1 MAWRRIGNLRGP
13 PGGDGPPGRDG
24 IGIPGER
31 GEMGRQGL
39 SGKDGKDGVGERGPP
54 GLPGESIKGERGE
67 RGAPGE
73 LPRVKAWTDRIHYE
87 GDLVTHKGALWQAA
101 CDTAK
106 EPGSSAD
113 WSCIAAAGAEGRGL
127 RIRGVYREGVE
138 YHALDVVTLDRA
150 WLVAK
155 CDAPGPCPGPNWL
168 AGPIGKRGDKGLPGE
183 RGPQGLKGENG
194 KDGQDAKESVIDF
207 KVDPRS
213 YSLILIMSDGSIGG
227 EISLRALFDQYD
239 LERKGA

>member
-1 MAWRRIGNLRGP
+1 
-13 PGGDGPPGRDG
+13 
-24 IGIPGER
+24 
-31 GEMGRQGL
+31 MGRQGL

-213 YSLILIMSDGSIGG
+213 YSLILIMSDGSVGG